1 MYDIAIQDTG
11 TFFTIYKDREIE
23 AFNKLN
29 YLPNTFGLIPFS
41 NEISFTNEVDNKTI
55 LLGSIKLIKLL
66 LTNKFTDKYIIFYD
80 LEKFKQ
86 SYYVKYLKEELLNHK
101 DKIIRSRTFIKPSS
115 DLKVF
120 AGLLINPIED
130 NCKFLKH
137 YLFDDGKIIDSILD
151 ENYESDLIYLNDTT
165 EILINEEI
173 IDNIEKE
180 YRCFIVDNKIIDI
193 CQYYEKGSLNSKVL
207 EEVEYNEVYDYITF
221 INKLFKPHDHYVIDV
236 CKVNGVF
243 KVVEYN
249 CINCS
254 GYYDIDLYKLFKTLL
269 EIGE

>member
-101 DKIIRSRTFIKPSS
+101 ATYHRYGDIKLS
-115 DLKVF
+115 VVVH
-120 AGLLINPIED
+120 LLN
-130 NCKFLKH
+130 L
-137 YLFDDGKIIDSILD
+137 
-151 ENYESDLIYLNDTT
+151 
-165 EILINEEI
+165 
-173 IDNIEKE
+173 
-180 YRCFIVDNKIIDI
+180 V
-193 CQYYEKGSLNSKVL
+193 
-207 EEVEYNEVYDYITF
+207 
-221 INKLFKPHDHYVIDV
+221 VI
-236 CKVNGVF
+236 
-243 KVVEYN
+243 
-249 CINCS
+249 
-254 GYYDIDLYKLFKTLL
+254 
-269 EIGE
+269 